1 MKISHFLFN
10 STTDVDKLYDSLFKF
25 LNNEISKESL
35 TRDYFLSQIYHTL
48 LPHSPASK
56 YFLAKIYYLMDFWSQ
71 AEKFANEAIE
81 LLEKIETRS
90 VFHEKVLKDMY
101 FCKGKMEQYLN
112 KPKEIEETVQI
123 LQNKS
128 LEYRQLGET
137 IQTLGKSIQSELQK
151 YVQFSF

>member
-1 MKISHFLFN
+1 
-10 STTDVDKLYDSLFKF
+10 
-25 LNNEISKESL
+25 
-35 TRDYFLSQIYHTL
+35 
-48 LPHSPASK
+48 
-56 YFLAKIYYLMDFWSQ
+56 
-71 AEKFANEAIE
+71 
-81 LLEKIETRS
+81 
-90 VFHEKVLKDMY
+90 
-101 FCKGKMEQYLN
+101 MEQYLN